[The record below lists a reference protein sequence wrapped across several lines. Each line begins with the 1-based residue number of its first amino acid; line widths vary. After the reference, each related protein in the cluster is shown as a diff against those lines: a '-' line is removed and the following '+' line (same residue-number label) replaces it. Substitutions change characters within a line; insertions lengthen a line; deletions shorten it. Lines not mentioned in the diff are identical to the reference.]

1 MAKNQKNDASEIS
14 EGFDQ
19 VRIRL
24 KELKGEMII
33 INIAM
38 VVLGI
43 VMIIIPKPFTEFI
56 GQILGGG
63 LCIWGVLRCITFLR
77 LKEDEMFGSFALV
90 QGAAMIGFGIFFLTQ
105 PARFSDLLNSALV
118 LGVLIAAVFK
128 LQNAINY
135 MKLKA
140 KVWWVH
146 LLVAVVLTVFGVIA
160 LVRPGWVD
168 DKDGLLV
175 VMTVITG
182 VAFVISGVWDI
193 FSVMY
198 LAKLVKKKTDQMEAE
213 GVIPRSV
220 KNSMDKKA
228 KNDKKVVKLK
238 DKDVRT
244 KGSKNEEKE
253 IFDDTELDA
262 IDNLDYDDGYDE
274 KK

>member
-198 LAKLVKKKTDQMEAE
+198 LAKRVKKKTEQMEAE
-213 GVIPRSV
+213 CVIPRSV

-253 IFDDTELDA
+253 IFDDPELDA

>member
-90 QGAAMIGFGIFFLTQ
+90 QGAAMIGLGIFLLTQ
-105 PARFSDLLNSALV
+105 PARFSELLNSALV

-253 IFDDTELDA
+253 IFDDPELDA

>member
-128 LQNAINY
+128 LQNVINY

-253 IFDDTELDA
+253 IFDDPELDA

>member
-238 DKDVRT
+238 DKNVKT

-253 IFDDTELDA
+253 IFDDPELDA

>member
-253 IFDDTELDA
+253 IFDDPELDA